1 LKPVL
6 FVYSVLNK
14 NGFNGFR
21 LTDSRYTPFPHEQE
35 YLMMEGYYV
44 YVLDIVQNVQIANT
58 NGDMI
63 KYNNKKI
70 TVVYLQSY
78 F

>member
-1 LKPVL
+1 
-6 FVYSVLNK
+6 
-14 NGFNGFR
+14 
-21 LTDSRYTPFPHEQE
+21 
-35 YLMMEGYYV
+35 MMEGYYV

-63 KYNNKKI
+63 KYNNNKI

-78 F
+78 FWDSSKTIWQYSKWK